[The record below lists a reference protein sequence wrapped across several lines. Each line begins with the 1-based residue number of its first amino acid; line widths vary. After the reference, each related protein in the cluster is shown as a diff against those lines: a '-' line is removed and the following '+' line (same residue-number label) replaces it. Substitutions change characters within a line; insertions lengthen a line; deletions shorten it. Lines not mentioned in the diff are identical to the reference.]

1 VLVAAP
7 SAARGAEPECL
18 GETVEATAAEV
29 IDTRTLRLDDG
40 RMLRLAGVEPFTLLL
55 PDAENAEEMV
65 QRRLTDLLAGVAP
78 RVLLVSDKPDRHGR
92 LPALIA
98 AGGSLVEETL
108 VKEGLA
114 IAFAGGDAL
123 PCFDRIL
130 AAEAEARRAHRGF
143 WAQASVAEARPGALG
158 SRIGRFTI
166 FEGTVLS
173 ASNRRATTYLD
184 FGRRW
189 SEDVTIEI
197 AAKDRKAFGGEPVL
211 ARLAG
216 SRIRARGYLEEKG
229 GPMLPVRSPMQIE
242 ILSPAT
248 GVGQNAP

>member
-1 VLVAAP
+1 
-7 SAARGAEPECL
+7 
-18 GETVEATAAEV
+18 
-29 IDTRTLRLDDG
+29 
-40 RMLRLAGVEPFTLLL
+40 M
-55 PDAENAEEMV
+55 
-65 QRRLTDLLAGVAP
+65 
-78 RVLLVSDKPDRHGR
+78 
-92 LPALIA
+92 
-98 AGGSLVEETL
+98 
-108 VKEGLA
+108 
-114 IAFAGGDAL
+114 
-123 PCFDRIL
+123 
-130 AAEAEARRAHRGF
+130 
-143 WAQASVAEARPGALG
+143 
-158 SRIGRFTI
+158 
-166 FEGTVLS
+166 LS

-197 AAKDRKAFGGEPVL
+197 AAKDRKAFGGESAL